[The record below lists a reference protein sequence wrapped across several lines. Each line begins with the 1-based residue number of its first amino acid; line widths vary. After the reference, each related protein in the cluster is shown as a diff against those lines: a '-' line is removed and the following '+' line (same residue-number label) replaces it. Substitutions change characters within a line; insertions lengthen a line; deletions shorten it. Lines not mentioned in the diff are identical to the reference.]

1 MALLETIQQDDN
13 LSKEQK
19 EYLNELI
26 NIKKYGLV
34 WETKPEDVQEKLRT
48 HIPFLKEDEGR
59 RILNSQSAPNHLIIE
74 GDNYQALTDLCYIY
88 GGKVDVIYIDPPYN
102 TGNKDFA
109 YNDSF
114 VDREDGFRHS
124 MWLSFME
131 KRLRLAKRLLSDK
144 GVIFIS
150 IDDNE
155 QAQLKLLCDEVFG
168 ESNKIGL
175 LPTIMNLKGNQDE
188 FGFAGCHEYT
198 IVYSKSKES
207 CCIGQLDVNE
217 EDLDQWLQDD
227 IGYYKK
233 GATLKRT
240 GADSPR
246 EKRPYCYFPILV
258 FKRNN
263 SVKSITAEEY
273 KMIFNSND
281 KTFNDEYI
289 KALTTKYNELGYQVI
304 LPIVNGIKASWRWGF
319 NTVCKYSDEIIVT
332 GEGGSISLYKKQ
344 RPEIGD
350 LPSKKAKTILYKP
363 QYSSGNGTAQLKSF
377 QLEGSFNNPK
387 PIDLIMDLCK
397 LGTSKNSTILD
408 FFAGSGTTLH
418 ATMQL
423 NKEDG
428 GKRKCILVTNNE
440 KGICENVTYVRN
452 RKVITGYTTPK
463 GHEVEGLKDNNL
475 RYYKVELMARERS
488 FACRN
493 ELQQKGV
500 DMLCIKED
508 IYSEQSTFGKLQAQ
522 NDKLRYF
529 AEYDREMLVVLDY
542 EWIGRIVEEL
552 KGMKPRGKIKVY
564 VSCPKDYP
572 FTEEFEEVA
581 EKVELIPFPAQFLN
595 IYNKVAPKMREKSL
609 DGHAERELT
618 EDERR
623 ETAEDYLPSETTDEG
638 KEETQW

>member
-19 EYLNELI
+19 AYLSELI
-26 NIKKYGLV
+26 NSKKYGLV
-34 WETKPEDVQEKLRT
+34 WEEKSEGVQEELRT
-48 HIPFLKEDEGR
+48 HIPVLKEDANK
-59 RILNSQSAPNHLIIE
+59 RILNNPSAPNHLIIE

-88 GGKVDVIYIDPPYN
+88 DGRVDVIYIDPPYN

-155 QAQLKLLCDEVFG
+155 QAQLKLLCDEVFVNQNFCG
-168 ESNKIGL
+168 NIIWRKKSGGGQTDAFFVTEHEYISVYQSTSNFKWTDPVMKLNPLDFKYEDAQGRYNLTKLEKWGSSAHKEDRPSMYFPIIDENGRDFYPTAPDGKAGRWRVGLERMDYLRENDLVIWKRGIPYEKNYYNSGKEKIIKSRSILYDVAENGDGANL
-175 LPTIMNLKGNQDE
+175 LTEIFGKKDTFNNSKPVELIMNLIKHHGN
-188 FGFAGCHEYT
+188 
-198 IVYSKSKES
+198 KS
-207 CCIGQLDVNE
+207 
-217 EDLDQWLQDD
+217 
-227 IGYYKK
+227 
-233 GATLKRT
+233 A
-240 GADSPR
+240 
-246 EKRPYCYFPILV
+246 
-258 FKRNN
+258 
-263 SVKSITAEEY
+263 
-273 KMIFNSND
+273 
-281 KTFNDEYI
+281 
-289 KALTTKYNELGYQVI
+289 
-304 LPIVNGIKASWRWGF
+304 
-319 NTVCKYSDEIIVT
+319 
-332 GEGGSISLYKKQ
+332 
-344 RPEIGD
+344 
-350 LPSKKAKTILYKP
+350 
-363 QYSSGNGTAQLKSF
+363 
-377 QLEGSFNNPK
+377 
-387 PIDLIMDLCK
+387 
-397 LGTSKNSTILD
+397 TILD

-440 KGICENVTYVRN
+440 NGICENVTYVRN
-452 RKVITGYTTPK
+452 KKVIEGYTTPK
-463 GHEVEGLKDNNL
+463 GLEVEGLKDNNL
-475 RYYKVELMARERS
+475 RYYQVELMERERS

-508 IYSEQSTFGKLQAQ
+508 IYAEQPTFGKLQAQ

-529 AEYDREMLVVLDY
+529 AEGGREMLVVLDY
-542 EWIGRIVEEL
+542 EWIGRIVGEL
-552 KGMKPRGKIKVY
+552 KGMETTKKIKVY

-618 EDERR
+618 EEEME
-623 ETAEDYLPSETTDEG
+623 ETAEDYLPSETTG
-638 KEETQW
+638 KEKEEAQW